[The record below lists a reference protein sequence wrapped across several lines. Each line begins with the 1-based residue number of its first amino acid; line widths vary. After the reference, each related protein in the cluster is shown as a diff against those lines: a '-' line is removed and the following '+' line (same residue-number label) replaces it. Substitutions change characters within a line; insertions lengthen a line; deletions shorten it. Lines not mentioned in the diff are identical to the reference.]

1 MQISPARDIAP
12 LVVAPLLALVSFGLL
27 HWKGIGLNPDGW
39 AMWQRDYRSGP
50 PIETPAGLLVAP
62 ISFDGRCDTQTSRC
76 R

>member
-1 MQISPARDIAP
+1 
-12 LVVAPLLALVSFGLL
+12 
-27 HWKGIGLNPDGW
+27 
-39 AMWQRDYRSGP
+39 MWQRDYRSGP